1 MVDRRIHWR
10 GVAILAV
17 AAVGMAACSSSK
29 SSSSVP
35 ASGST
40 STSAA
45 AGGSGNCNA
54 TIGFFG
60 ALTGPNSP
68 NLGINER
75 DGVKLAISQF
85 NAANPSCKVQ
95 ETDFDSQGDPSQAP
109 ALAQKAIED
118 SSVSVII
125 GPAFSGESK
134 VADPIFEQGK
144 LPNMTVSATGTA
156 LGTNGW
162 KYWHRA
168 VGNDNSQG
176 PAAAQYLSTTLGAK
190 KVAVIDDGS
199 EYGKGIADIVRAK
212 LKASGVTITDS
223 ESINPSGT
231 DFSSTVN
238 NIKAT
243 PPDAVFYGGYYQQAG
258 IILKEM
264 RDAGL
269 TAKFMGPD
277 GTEDPGL
284 IKAAGAAD
292 AEGAILLAPGT
303 PADKI
308 PASFTSAYQSL
319 NGQAPAL
326 YSVEAFDAANSVLQ
340 AIKAGDVTRAAIE
353 TYLSTVDYKGLSV
366 EVKFSPTNNE
376 LASQVTIWASQVKGG
391 QIVSLAPIAIPTS

>member
-1 MVDRRIHWR
+1 MGYRKVPWR
-10 GVAILAV
+10 GVAVLAV
-17 AAVGMAACSSSK
+17 AAVAMAACSSSK
-29 SSSSVP
+29 SSSSV
-35 ASGST
+35 ATSGT
-40 STSAA
+40 TGGTT
-45 AGGSGNCNA
+45 GGSGGCTA

-75 DGVKLAISQF
+75 NGVKLAISQF
-85 NAANPSCKVQ
+85 MAANPNCKIS
-95 ETDFDSQGDPSQAP
+95 EKDFDSQGDPAQAP

-118 SSVSVII
+118 SSVTALI

-134 VADPIFEQGK
+134 VADPIFEQGT
-144 LPNMTVSATGTA
+144 LPNMTVSATGVS
-156 LGTNGW
+156 LGTHGW

-176 PAAAQYLSTTLGAK
+176 PAAAQYLSSTLNAK

-199 EYGKGIADIVRAK
+199 EYGKGIADIVRTK
-212 LKASGVTITDS
+212 LKAAGVTITDS
-223 ESINPSGT
+223 ESIDPKGT

-238 NIKAT
+238 NIKGAS
-243 PPDAVFYGGYYQQAG
+243 PDAVFYGGYYQQAG

-284 IKAAGAAD
+284 IKAAGAAQ

-303 PADKI
+303 PGDKL
-308 PASFTSAYQSL
+308 PPSFASAYQKL
-319 NGQAPAL
+319 IGQAPGL
-326 YSVEAFDAANSVLQ
+326 YSVEAFDAANSLLQ
-340 AIKAGDVTRAAIE
+340 GIKAGSTTRAAME

-366 EVKFSPTNNE
+366 EVKFSPTTSE
-376 LASQVTIWASQVKGG
+376 LASQVVIWASQVKGG
-391 QIVSLAPIAIPTS
+391 Q